1 MGPMTRR
8 EWHQMT
14 IGTLVATAAGSLA
27 AQKRIDSVV
36 AGVQVGAQSYSF
48 RDRPLDGVIAG
59 LAAAGL
65 GSCELWQDHI
75 ERDVT
80 ASVSGDAAKR
90 EALRKWRLTVPL
102 ETFEGVR
109 KKFDAAGIML
119 TAYNL
124 SFRDDYTDEE
134 IVRGFEMARAL
145 GVKVITASATVS
157 VAKRLDPVAQKFAIR
172 VGFHNH
178 SDRKPN
184 EFATPD
190 DFAAALNGASDFL
203 AINLDIGHF
212 TAANF
217 DAVDFLDKHAHR
229 IVSLHIKDR
238 KRNEGPN
245 VVFGTGDSPIVPVLV
260 RLREKQWPIP
270 ANIEYEYEGT
280 DTVAEVRRCFEYC
293 KQALEKA

>member
-1 MGPMTRR
+1 MTV
-8 EWHQMT
+8 
-14 IGTLVATAAGSLA
+14 GTLVATAAA
-27 AQKRIDSVV
+27 PFVAQKKIDSTV
-36 AGVQVGAQSYSF
+36 AGVQLGAQSYSF

-65 GSCELWQDHI
+65 GSCELWQDHL
-75 ERDVT
+75 ERDAT
-80 ASVSGDAAKR
+80 ASVQGDAAKR
-90 EALRKWRLTVPL
+90 DALRKWRLTVPL
-102 ETFEGVR
+102 ETFEDVR
-109 KKFDAAGIML
+109 KKFDAAGIAL

-145 GVKVITASATVS
+145 GVKVITASSTVS

-178 SDRKPN
+178 SDKKPN

-190 DFAAALNGASDFL
+190 DFDAALKGASDCL

-217 DAVDFLDKHAHR
+217 DAVDYLDKHADR

-245 VVFGTGDSPIVPVLV
+245 VVFGTGDSPIVAVLQ
-260 RLREKQWPIP
+260 RLRDKEFRIP

-280 DTVAEVRRCFEYC
+280 DTVAEVRKCFEYC
-293 KQALEKA
+293 KQALEKV

>member
-1 MGPMTRR
+1 MGSMTRR

-14 IGTLVATAAGSLA
+14 IGGLVATAAAPFS
-27 AQKRIDSVV
+27 AQKKIDSVV
-36 AGVQVGAQSYSF
+36 AGVQLGAQSYSF

-65 GSCELWQDHI
+65 GSCELWQDHL
-75 ERDVT
+75 ERDAT

-109 KKFDAAGIML
+109 RKFDAAGITL

-145 GVKVITASATVS
+145 GVKVITASSTVS
-157 VAKRLDPVAQKFAIR
+157 VAKRLDPVAQKFGIR

-178 SDRKPN
+178 SDKKPN

-190 DFAAALNGASDFL
+190 DFAAALKDASDYL

-245 VVFGTGDSPIVPVLV
+245 VVFGTGDSPIVPVLR
-260 RLREKQWPIP
+260 RLRDKEWRIP
-270 ANIEYEYEGT
+270 ANIEYEYEGI
-280 DTVAEVRRCFEYC
+280 DTVAEVRKCFEYC
-293 KQALEKA
+293 KQALAQA